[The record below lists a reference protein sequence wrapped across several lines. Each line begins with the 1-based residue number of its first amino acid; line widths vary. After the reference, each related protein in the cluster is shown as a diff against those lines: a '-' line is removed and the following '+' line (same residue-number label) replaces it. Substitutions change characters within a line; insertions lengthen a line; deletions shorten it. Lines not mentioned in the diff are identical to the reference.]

1 MTTQELNLLNE
12 LTDFSLVTFEGGCIS
27 WNQGLWTVSRTT
39 EKAILIDDEWL
50 PKSQIVSVSMVEKK
64 KYNADSTF
72 ETVIVPELTINA
84 WFDKMNDNKRG
95 KAYGY

>member
-12 LTDFSLVTFEGGCIS
+12 LTEFSLVTFEGGCIS

-39 EKAILIDDEWL
+39 EKAILISGEWL

-64 KYNADSTF
+64 KLNADCTV

-84 WFDKMNDNKRG
+84 WFDKMNDKKRG
-95 KAYGY
+95 KVYGF